1 MHMQPNLEQVVEILK
16 KEGLSD
22 NQIRGFIEGLTKSL
36 AAQMYTEMVS
46 VLSEDEMKDI
56 EKMVSD
62 RQREVRMLDIFKKK
76 TGKDAQEIANKF
88 VEIFTTEFL
97 KNYQENQNN
106 SEVSTALEVEEQK
119 IEQ

>member
-1 MHMQPNLEQVVEILK
+1 MQPNLEQVIEVLR

-36 AAQMYTEMVS
+36 ATQMYAEMMS

-62 RQREVRMLDIFKKK
+62 RQREVRMLDIFKQK

-88 VEIFTTEFL
+88 VEIFTSEFL
-97 KNYQENQNN
+97 KTYHENQGDLGT
-106 SEVSTALEVEEQK
+106 SMALEEEEQK
-119 IEQ
+119 KEQ